1 MTTHTATCTCGQLR
15 LVAQGDP
22 IRVSMCHCL
31 ACQVRTGST
40 YGVQAR
46 WADADVQVSGVSTAY
61 TRIGDGGGAAHF
73 HFCPTCGATV
83 YYRFDDEPMTA
94 VPVGAFADPAFAPPQ
109 RSVHEERRH
118 AWVSVPEGAHREA
131 WCRESEIR

>member
-1 MTTHTATCTCGQLR
+1 MTTHTATCSCGQLR

-46 WADADVQVSGVSTAY
+46 FANDRVEVSGVSTEY
-61 TRIGDGGGAAHF
+61 TRIGDGGDAIHF

-83 YYRFDDEPMTA
+83 YYRVDDDDLTA
-94 VPVGAFADPAFAPPQ
+94 VMAGTFADPTFPPPQ
-109 RSVHEERRH
+109 RSVWEQRRH
-118 AWVSVPEGAHREA
+118 PWVSVPTGAERLD
-131 WCRESEIR
+131 